1 MQKSTSRTRNFF
13 WPVLVVAFGA
23 LLLALALEVFP
34 PTVADLIKRAW
45 PALLV
50 LVGLAV
56 LLDQI
61 QPLRRYASLIA
72 LIMVVAAVAGTVTL
86 AYSNRSSTQRSDNT
100 VQFQQVLDAD
110 IERLHV
116 IVRGLETSVEISPTV
131 PDQEAIITAEFL
143 GSLESVVEPEFSLGD
158 DGVATF
164 TLSETQPNSI
174 PALETVGRGQ
184 MRIELPLG
192 IPIALDFTTGTGT
205 VSLNLLGL
213 QVTRLDVAM
222 DGGNLLLSLPV
233 SAFERRGEVFLGR
246 GDVTVFVPEN
256 VGLEVATNGR
266 EPQFAEG
273 EYLVDPSSS
282 AYLSRRFDDYDTT
295 IMLNL
300 TVGGDISLE

>member
-1 MQKSTSRTRNFF
+1 MQKSTSKSRNFF
-13 WPVLVVAFGA
+13 WPVLVIAIGA
-23 LLLALALEVFP
+23 LLMAVALDVFP
-34 PTVADLIKRAW
+34 PTVVDLIQRAW

-61 QPLRRYASLIA
+61 KPVRRYAALIA
-72 LIMVVAAVAGTVTL
+72 LVVVVAAVAGTVTL
-86 AYSNRSSTQRSDNT
+86 AYSNRASTLRTDNT
-100 VQFQQVLDAD
+100 VQFQQALDPE

-116 IVRGLETSVEISPTV
+116 IVRGLETSIEISPTV
-131 PDQEAIITAEFL
+131 PDQESVVTAEFV
-143 GSLESVVEPEFSLGD
+143 GSLESVVEPEFTVGE

-164 TLSETQPNSI
+164 TLSETQPNTI

-213 QVTRLDVAM
+213 QVTRLDVVM
-222 DGGNLLLSLPV
+222 DGGDLLLGLPV
-233 SAFERRGEVFLGR
+233 SAFERRGEVFMAR
-246 GDVTVFVPEN
+246 GDVTVFVPED
-256 VGLEVATNGR
+256 VGLEVSTNGR
-266 EPQFAEG
+266 EPRFAEG

-300 TVGGDISLE
+300 TVGGSIALE